1 MLLKLVALRL
11 ACPVAI
17 AAVLFGLC
25 DGLMVEGTENQAV
38 VTGGSASNSIN
49 PEAPVNSEAPVN
61 PKPPVNPG
69 APVDSELLVGGSRPI
84 DAVSFE
90 LDVLPVLTAYG
101 CNMGAC
107 HGKQRGQNGF
117 QLSLLGFDPD
127 FDFAALTQDA
137 RGRRLFPAA
146 PQQSLLLQKA
156 VASLPHGGGK
166 RFDVGSEPYQILLAW
181 IKQGAVRA
189 VADEPVLDHVVLGKT
204 TFSLQPEEQRDLQVV
219 AHYSDGSSRDVTTL
233 ATYLSNESAVVSV
246 AENGQLTAGALPGET
261 AIMARYMNHIC
272 VANVAIPRTIAIPDD
287 VYEALPRNNFIDE
300 QVYAKLQ
307 RLGIRPSEVVAD
319 EIFLR
324 RVHVDLIGR
333 FPSAE
338 ETRIFLESQ
347 DAKKRIKLVDQLLER
362 PEYIDH
368 WAGYWADLL
377 RPNPYRVGIKA
388 VLNYDN
394 WIRQQFRDNV
404 SYDSFVRRLVTAKG
418 STWQNGAATLYRDR
432 RSPDEVATM
441 VSQLFLGIRLECA
454 KCHHHPFERWSQKD
468 FYQFAAYFSKVTR
481 KGTGLSPPISGGE
494 EIVYSSAKGEVKHP
508 LTGEVL
514 APVPLFEVA
523 KLAAE
528 AKPEASSNTN
538 LKGESVSVAQEDP
551 RVSLAE
557 WMTAPGND
565 YFAHVQVNRIWSIL
579 MGRGFVEPVDDL
591 RSTNPA
597 SNPEL
602 LDALADHFRA
612 SGFDLKSLLKTIVLS
627 RVYSHSSVPTE
638 SNVTDRLNYSRNY
651 RRRLR
656 AEVLMD
662 AVADVTETPAKL
674 TGLPAESRASQV
686 WTTRVDS
693 VFLDTFGRPNEN
705 QDPPCERTPDST
717 VTQSLHLMNSRVLD
731 SRIRGDNSRA
741 ARLAGSG
748 LTSEQ
753 IADELYLTV
762 FSRFPGQKER
772 DYVVQVLNDV
782 ENRRLV
788 VEDLM
793 WAMVNSPEFTIRN

>member
-1 MLLKLVALRL
+1 MLLKRVDCRPNALIAIFVVLMGTCVFGSEPRPSDGVVAEVGRADSAPKL
-11 ACPVAI
+11 ADSVDR
-17 AAVLFGLC
+17 AVH
-25 DGLMVEGTENQAV
+25 
-38 VTGGSASNSIN
+38 
-49 PEAPVNSEAPVN
+49 EAT
-61 PKPPVNPG
+61 KP
-69 APVDSELLVGGSRPI
+69 L
-84 DAVSFE
+84 VSFE

-127 FDFAALTQDA
+127 FDFAALKQDA

-146 PQQSLLLQKA
+146 PEQSLLLQKS
-156 VASLPHGGGK
+156 VALLPHGGGK
-166 RFDVGSEPYQILLAW
+166 RFEVGSDAYQVLLAW
-181 IKQGAVRA
+181 IKQGATRSLIN
-189 VADEPVLDHVVLGKT
+189 EPKLDRVVLAQSD
-204 TFSLQPEEQRDLQVV
+204 FSLLPEEQQKLRVV
-219 AHYSDGSSRDVTTL
+219 AHYSDGTSRDVTDL

-246 AENGQLTAGALPGET
+246 SDRGELTAGALPGET

-272 VANVAIPRTIAIPDD
+272 VADVAIPRTASVPDA
-287 VYEALPRNNFIDE
+287 VYEALPRHNFIDD

-307 RLGIRPSEVVAD
+307 RLGIRPSEIVSD
-319 EIFLR
+319 EVFLR

-333 FPSAE
+333 FPSAAE
-338 ETRIFLESQ
+338 ARRFLESK
-347 DAKKRIKLVDQLLER
+347 DSDKRSKLVDGLLER
-362 PEYIDH
+362 PEYVDH
-368 WAGYWADLL
+368 WSGYWADLL

-394 WIRQQFRDNV
+394 WIREQFRENV
-404 SYDSFVRRLVTAKG
+404 SYDRFVRRLVTAKG

-494 EIVYSSAKGEVKHP
+494 EIVYTSSKGQVQHP

-514 APVPLFEVA
+514 APVPLFE
-523 KLAAE
+523 LANQDV
-528 AKPEASSNTN
+528 EASSGEGVAIE
-538 LKGESVSVAQEDP
+538 LKDESKPGAEPDP
-551 RVSLAE
+551 RVSLAD
-557 WMTAPGND
+557 WMTSPGND
-565 YFAHVQVNRIWSIL
+565 YFAQVQVNRIWAIL

-602 LDALADHFRA
+602 LDALAEHFRA
-612 SGFDLKSLLKTIVLS
+612 SDFDLKTLLKTIVLS
-627 RVYSHSSVPTE
+627 RVYSHSSVPSD

-731 SRIRGDNSRA
+731 GRIRDDGGRA
-741 ARLAGSG
+741 VRLADSDMD
-748 LTSEQ
+748 SEE
-753 IADELYLTV
+753 IADELYLSV
-762 FSRFPGQKER
+762 FSRFPSDLER
-772 DYVVQVLNDV
+772 KYVLGLLKGV
-782 ENRRLV
+782 ENRRSV

>member
-1 MLLKLVALRL
+1 MLLKIDDFRL
-11 ACPVAI
+11 AFMISIFVVVLGVCGRATEPARSD
-17 AAVLFGLC
+17 AAAGPETSA
-25 DGLMVEGTENQAV
+25 EG
-38 VTGGSASNSIN
+38 NSGIQGEVQLTSQ
-49 PEAPVNSEAPVN
+49 P
-61 PKPPVNPG
+61 
-69 APVDSELLVGGSRPI
+69 
-84 DAVSFE
+84 VSFE

-117 QLSLLGFDPD
+117 QLSLLAFDPE

-146 PQQSLLLQKA
+146 PEQSLLLQKS
-156 VASLPHGGGK
+156 VALLPHGGGK
-166 RFDVGSEPYQILLAW
+166 RFDVDSEAYDVLLAW
-181 IKQGAVRA
+181 IRQGAARA
-189 VADEPVLDHVVLGKT
+189 ITNEPRLDRVVLGQSE
-204 TFSLQPEEQRDLQVV
+204 FSLLPEEQQELQVV
-219 AHYSDGSSRDVTTL
+219 AHYSDGSARDVTKL
-233 ATYLSNESAVVSV
+233 ATYLSNEAAVVSV
-246 AENGQLTAGALPGET
+246 TDHGQLTAGALPGET

-272 VANVAIPRTIAIPDD
+272 VANVAIPRTASIADS
-287 VYEALPRNNFIDE
+287 VFESLPRSNFIDD
-300 QVYAKLQ
+300 QVYGKLQ
-307 RLGIRPSEVVAD
+307 RLGIRPSELVSEEV
-319 EIFLR
+319 FLR

-333 FPSAE
+333 FPSASE
-338 ETRIFLESQ
+338 ARRFLESQ
-347 DAKKRIKLVDQLLER
+347 DPDKRSKLVDELLER
-362 PEYIDH
+362 PEYVDH
-368 WAGYWADLL
+368 WSGYWADLL

-394 WIRQQFRDNV
+394 WIREQFRENV
-404 SYDSFVRRLVTAKG
+404 PYDRFVSRLVTAKG

-494 EIVYSSAKGEVKHP
+494 EVVYTSSKGQVKHP

-514 APVPLFEVA
+514 EPVPLFEVA
-523 KLAAE
+523 KLAAPATATAVALTKPNSE
-528 AKPEASSNTN
+528 AGSAE
-538 LKGESVSVAQEDP
+538 QDDP
-551 RVSLAE
+551 RVALAK
-557 WMTAPGND
+557 WMTAPGNE
-565 YFAHVQVNRIWSIL
+565 YFAQVQVNRIWAIL

-602 LDALADHFRA
+602 LGALADHFRD

-627 RVYSHSSVPTE
+627 RVYSHSSVPSE

-731 SRIRGDNSRA
+731 GRIRDDSGRA
-741 ARLAGSG
+741 ARLAGSDM
-748 LTSEQ
+748 TSEQ
-753 IADELYLTV
+753 IAEELYLAV
-762 FSRFPGQKER
+762 FSRFPSEVER
-772 DYVVQVLNDV
+772 DYVLGLLKDT
-782 ENRRLV
+782 EDRRAV
-788 VEDLM
+788 IEDLM

>member
-1 MLLKLVALRL
+1 MLFKIHEFRVAYLI
-11 ACPVAI
+11 AI
-17 AAVLFGLC
+17 AAAMS
-25 DGLMVEGTENQAV
+25 MVCATATETDLKEAAETPNTDDSGATVESQ
-38 VTGGSASNSIN
+38 SAS
-49 PEAPVNSEAPVN
+49 
-61 PKPPVNPG
+61 
-69 APVDSELLVGGSRPI
+69 DR
-84 DAVSFE
+84 VSFE
-90 LDVLPVLTAYG
+90 LDVQPVLTAYG

-117 QLSLLGFDPD
+117 QLSLLAFDPD

-137 RGRRLFPAA
+137 RGRRLFPAS
-146 PQQSLLLQKA
+146 PRQSLLLQKS

-166 RFDVGSEPYQILLAW
+166 RFEVGSEPYSILKSW
-181 IKQGAVRA
+181 IEQGATRAADNEPQLVRVVLDEDEFSLSPDQKRNLRM
-189 VADEPVLDHVVLGKT
+189 VAD
-204 TFSLQPEEQRDLQVV
+204 
-219 AHYSDGSSRDVTTL
+219 YSDGKSRDVTKM
-233 ATYLSNESAVVSV
+233 ATYLSNESAVVAVSDQ
-246 AENGQLTAGALPGET
+246 GQLHAGSLPGET

-272 VANVAIPRTIAIPDD
+272 VANVAIPRTTSVPDQLFN
-287 VYEALPRNNFIDE
+287 ELPKNNFIDE

-307 RLGIRPSEVVAD
+307 RLGIRPSEVVSD

-333 FPSAE
+333 LPSVE
-338 ETRIFLESQ
+338 EGRRFLESNAP
-347 DAKKRIKLVDQLLER
+347 DKRAKLVDQLLER
-362 PEYIDH
+362 PDYVDH

-394 WIRQQFRDNV
+394 WIRQQFRENV
-404 SYDSFVRRLVTAKG
+404 SYDQFVSRLVTAKG

-454 KCHHHPFERWSQKD
+454 KCHHHPFERWSQQD

-494 EIVYSSAKGEVKHP
+494 EIVFTSSKGDVKHP

-514 APVPLFEVA
+514 EPVPLFEIA
-523 KLAAE
+523 KLAETAVPIDGGL
-528 AKPEASSNTN
+528 PENRAAPEMIGSAANAGTADAA
-538 LKGESVSVAQEDP
+538 GIGDAIQDGDP
-551 RVSLAE
+551 RVALAK
-557 WMTAPGND
+557 WMTSPGND
-565 YFAHVQVNRIWSIL
+565 YFAQVQVNRIWAIL
-579 MGRGFVEPVDDL
+579 IGRGFVEPVDDL

-602 LDALADHFRA
+602 LAALAEDFRA
-612 SGFDLKSLLKTIVLS
+612 SGFDLKSLLKRIVLS
-627 RVYSHSSVPTE
+627 RVYSHSSVPND

-662 AVADVTETPAKL
+662 AVADVTETTAKL
-674 TGLPAESRASQV
+674 TGLPKESRASQV

-717 VTQSLHLMNSRVLD
+717 VTQSLHLMNSRELD
-731 SRIRGDNSRA
+731 GRVRDDGSRA
-741 ARLAGSG
+741 ARLAGSDFK
-748 LTSEQ
+748 SDQ
-753 IADELYLTV
+753 IADELYLST
-762 FSRFPGQKER
+762 FSRFPSDAER
-772 DYVVQVLNDV
+772 GYVVELLKDA
-782 ENRRLV
+782 ENRRGV
-788 VEDLM
+788 IEDIM
-793 WAMVNSPEFTIRN
+793 WAMVNSPEFSIRN

>member
-1 MLLKLVALRL
+1 M
-11 ACPVAI
+11 
-17 AAVLFGLC
+17 
-25 DGLMVEGTENQAV
+25 GTEPKGPDNSVANSVQENKGAL
-38 VTGGSASNSIN
+38 ASG
-49 PEAPVNSEAPVN
+49 PVSEAS
-61 PKPPVNPG
+61 
-69 APVDSELLVGGSRPI
+69 DSPHRRIAE
-84 DAVSFE
+84 VSFE
-90 LDVLPVLTAYG
+90 LDVLPVLTAHG

-117 QLSLLGFDPD
+117 QLSLLAFDPD
-127 FDFAALTQDA
+127 FDFASLTQDA

-146 PQQSLLLQKA
+146 PQQSLLLQKS

-166 RFDVGSEPYQILLAW
+166 RFEPGSEPYQVLLSW
-181 IKQGAVRA
+181 IQQGAKRL
-189 VADEPVLDHVVLGKT
+189 VAGEPRLERVVLDKSE
-204 TFSLQPEEQRDLQVV
+204 FSLLPEQQQALRMV
-219 AHYSDGSSRDVTTL
+219 AHYSDGSSRDVSQM

-246 AENGQLTAGALPGET
+246 SQQGVLRAGALPGET

-272 VANVAIPRTIAIPDD
+272 VANVAIPRTASVPEQLFDD
-287 VYEALPRNNFIDE
+287 LPRQNFIDD

-307 RLGIRPSEVVAD
+307 RLGIRPSEVVSD
-319 EIFLR
+319 ELFLR
-324 RVHVDLIGR
+324 RVHIDLIGR
-333 FPSAE
+333 LPSVQEA
-338 ETRIFLESQ
+338 RVFLESKET
-347 DAKKRIKLVDQLLER
+347 DKREKLVDRLLER
-362 PEYIDH
+362 PEYVDH

-394 WIRQQFRDNV
+394 WIREQFRENV
-404 SYDSFVRRLVTAKG
+404 SYDQFVRRLVTAKG

-454 KCHHHPFERWSQKD
+454 KCHHHPFERWSQQD

-494 EIVYSSAKGEVKHP
+494 EIVFTSSKGDVKHP

-514 APVPLFEVA
+514 DPVPLFEVA
-523 KLAAE
+523 QLAESKNNADEVTMAAQQGAVVGVAAE
-528 AKPEASSNTN
+528 
-538 LKGESVSVAQEDP
+538 EDP
-551 RVSLAE
+551 RVALAE
-557 WMTAPGND
+557 WMTSPGND
-565 YFAHVQVNRIWSIL
+565 YFAQVQVNRIWSIL

-602 LDALADHFRA
+602 LDALANDFRE

-627 RVYSHSSVPTE
+627 RVYSHSSVPNE

-662 AVADVTETPAKL
+662 AVADVTETSAKL
-674 TGLPAESRASQV
+674 TGLPAESRANQV

-717 VTQSLHLMNSRVLD
+717 VTQSLHLMNSRELD
-731 SRIRGDNSRA
+731 GRVRNDSSRA
-741 ARLAGSG
+741 ARLAGSDM
-748 LTSEQ
+748 TSEQ
-753 IADELYLTV
+753 IADDLYLST
-762 FSRFPGQKER
+762 FSRFP
-772 DYVVQVLNDV
+772 NDAEQGYIV
-782 ENRRLV
+782 GLLKDTENRRAV
-788 VEDLM
+788 VEDVM
-793 WAMVNSPEFTIRN
+793 WAMVNSPEFSIRN

>member
-1 MLLKLVALRL
+1 MLLKFVDFRL
-11 ACPVAI
+11 ACPI
-17 AAVLFGLC
+17 AVLVVGL
-25 DGLMVEGTENQAV
+25 GGYVRATEPAFLD
-38 VTGGSASNSIN
+38 
-49 PEAPVNSEAPVN
+49 SEADATV
-61 PKPPVNPG
+61 
-69 APVDSELLVGGSRPI
+69 ADGGSRGDVQQT
-84 DAVSFE
+84 DALVSFE

-146 PQQSLLLQKA
+146 PQQSLLLQKS

-166 RFDVGSEPYQILLAW
+166 RFEVGSDAYDVLLAW
-181 IKQGAVRA
+181 IKQGAARTITN
-189 VADEPVLDHVVLGKT
+189 EPKLDSVTLVQT
-204 TFSLQPEEQRDLQVV
+204 EFSLVPEEQQTLRVV
-219 AHYSDGSSRDVTTL
+219 AHYSDGNTRDVTKL
-233 ATYLSNESAVVSV
+233 ATYLSNEAAVVSV
-246 AENGQLTAGALPGET
+246 SDHGQLTAGALPGES

-272 VANVAIPRTIAIPDD
+272 VANVAIPRTVSVPDG
-287 VYEALPRNNFIDE
+287 VYDALPRNNFIDE
-300 QVYAKLQ
+300 LVYGKLQ
-307 RLGIRPSEVVAD
+307 RLGIRPSEIVAD

-333 FPSAE
+333 LPSADE
-338 ETRIFLESQ
+338 ARGFLESQ
-347 DAKKRIKLVDQLLER
+347 DPEKRSKLVDGLLKR
-362 PEYIDH
+362 PEYVDH
-368 WAGYWADLL
+368 WSGYWADLL

-394 WIRQQFRDNV
+394 WIRDQFRENI
-404 SYDSFVRRLVTAKG
+404 SYDRFVRRLVTAKG
-418 STWQNGAATLYRDR
+418 STWHNGAATLYRDR

-494 EIVYSSAKGEVKHP
+494 EIVFTSSKGEVKHP

-514 APVPLFEVA
+514 GPVPLFEVA

-528 AKPEASSNTN
+528 ATPVDASTTTPNDMVT
-538 LKGESVSVAQEDP
+538 SVAQDDP
-551 RVSLAE
+551 RVSLVE
-557 WMTAPGND
+557 WMTSPGND
-565 YFAHVQVNRIWSIL
+565 YFAQVQVNRIWAIL

-602 LDALADHFRA
+602 LDALADHFRE

-627 RVYSHSSVPTE
+627 RVYSHSSVPSD

-731 SRIRGDNSRA
+731 GRIRADGSRA
-741 ARLAGSG
+741 ARLAGSEM
-748 LTSEQ
+748 TSEQ
-753 IADELYLTV
+753 IADELYLAV
-762 FSRFPGQKER
+762 FSRFPGEQER
-772 DYVVQVLNDV
+772 GYVMGLLKDI
-782 ENRRLV
+782 ENRRAV
-788 VEDLM
+788 IEDLM

>member
-1 MLLKLVALRL
+1 MFPRIVDFRL
-11 ACPVAI
+11 ACQIAFLAVLLGGYARATETVLPDTVIAVP
-17 AAVLFGLC
+17 AAV
-25 DGLMVEGTENQAV
+25 TESQDDV
-38 VTGGSASNSIN
+38 QKTNS
-49 PEAPVNSEAPVN
+49 
-61 PKPPVNPG
+61 
-69 APVDSELLVGGSRPI
+69 L
-84 DAVSFE
+84 VSFE

-146 PQQSLLLQKA
+146 PQQSLLLQKS
-156 VASLPHGGGK
+156 VALLPHGGGK
-166 RFDVGSEPYQILLAW
+166 RFEVGSDAYDVLLAW
-181 IKQGAVRA
+181 INQGAARA
-189 VADEPVLDHVVLGKT
+189 IRNEPKLDRVVLGRSD
-204 TFSLQPEEQRDLQVV
+204 FSLLPEEQQELQVV
-219 AHYSDGSSRDVTTL
+219 AHYSDGSSRDVTKL
-233 ATYLSNESAVVSV
+233 ATYLSNEAAVVAVS
-246 AENGQLTAGALPGET
+246 EHGQLTAGSLPGET
-261 AIMARYMNHIC
+261 AIMARYMNNIC
-272 VANVAIPRTIAIPDD
+272 VANVAIPRTVSIPDG
-287 VYEALPRNNFIDE
+287 VYESLDRNNFIDE

-307 RLGIRPSEVVAD
+307 RLGIRPSEVVSD
-319 EIFLR
+319 EIYLR

-333 FPSAE
+333 FPSADE
-338 ETRIFLESQ
+338 ARSFLESQ
-347 DAKKRIKLVDQLLER
+347 DPEKRSKLVDDLLER
-362 PEYIDH
+362 PEYVDH
-368 WAGYWADLL
+368 WSGYWADLL

-394 WIRQQFRDNV
+394 WIRDQFRENV
-404 SYDSFVRRLVTAKG
+404 SYDRFVSRLVTAKG

-494 EIVYSSAKGEVKHP
+494 EIVYTSSKGHVKHP

-514 APVPLFEVA
+514 DPVPLFEVA

-528 AKPEASSNTN
+528 ATSSETSTTTSND
-538 LKGESVSVAQEDP
+538 KVSSVTQDDP
-551 RVSLAE
+551 RVALAE
-557 WMTAPGND
+557 WMTSPGND
-565 YFAHVQVNRIWSIL
+565 YFAQVQVNRIWAIL

-627 RVYSHSSVPTE
+627 RVYSHSSVPSE

-731 SRIRGDNSRA
+731 GRIRDDGSRA
-741 ARLAGSG
+741 ARLAGSDM
-748 LTSEQ
+748 TSEQ
-753 IADELYLTV
+753 IADELYLGV
-762 FSRFPGQKER
+762 FSRFPSEAER
-772 DYVVQVLNDV
+772 DYVLGLLKDV
-782 ENRRLV
+782 EKRRAV

-793 WAMVNSPEFTIRN
+793 WAMVNSPEFSIRN

>member
-1 MLLKLVALRL
+1 MLLKPVDFRL
-11 ACPVAI
+11 ACLI
-17 AAVLFGLC
+17 AAFAICSGGYACAAEPALPKTG
-25 DGLMVEGTENQAV
+25 
-38 VTGGSASNSIN
+38 VTATG
-49 PEAPVNSEAPVN
+49 
-61 PKPPVNPG
+61 
-69 APVDSELLVGGSRPI
+69 VDSVTQGEAQRTDSGSL
-84 DAVSFE
+84 VSFE

-146 PQQSLLLQKA
+146 PQQSLLLQKS

-166 RFDVGSEPYQILLAW
+166 RFEVGSDAYAVLLAW
-181 IKQGAVRA
+181 IRQGAARA
-189 VADEPVLDHVVLGKT
+189 IAEEPKLDRVALGQSE
-204 TFSLQPEEQRDLQVV
+204 FSLLPEEQQKLRVV
-219 AHYSDGSSRDVTTL
+219 AHYSDGTSRDVTSM
-233 ATYLSNESAVVSV
+233 ATYLSNEAAVVSV
-246 AENGQLTAGALPGET
+246 SDHGQLTAGPLPGET

-272 VANVAIPRTIAIPDD
+272 VANVAIPRTVSIPDG
-287 VYEALPRNNFIDE
+287 VYDALPRNNFIDDH
-300 QVYAKLQ
+300 VYGKLQ
-307 RLGIRPSEVVAD
+307 RLGIRPSGFVSD

-333 FPSAE
+333 FPSADE
-338 ETRIFLESQ
+338 ARVFLESQ
-347 DAKKRIKLVDQLLER
+347 EPDKRARLVDDLLER
-362 PEYIDH
+362 PEYVDH
-368 WAGYWADLL
+368 WSGYWADLL

-394 WIRQQFRDNV
+394 WIRDQFRENV
-404 SYDSFVRRLVTAKG
+404 SYDRFVSRLVTAKG

-494 EIVYSSAKGEVKHP
+494 EIVYTSSKGEVKHP

-514 APVPLFEVA
+514 EPVPLFEVA
-523 KLAAE
+523 MLATNA
-528 AKPEASSNTN
+528 PPLEASTN
-538 LKGESVSVAQEDP
+538 PPSAVAQDDP
-551 RVSLAE
+551 RVLLAE
-557 WMTAPGND
+557 WMTSPEND
-565 YFAHVQVNRIWSIL
+565 YFAQVQVNRIWAIL

-612 SGFDLKSLLKTIVLS
+612 NGFDLKALLKTIVLS
-627 RVYSHSSVPTE
+627 RVYSHSSVPSE

-705 QDPPCERTPDST
+705 QDPPCERTPEST

-731 SRIRGDNSRA
+731 SRIRDDRSRA
-741 ARLAGSG
+741 ARLAGSEM
-748 LTSEQ
+748 TSEQ
-753 IADELYLTV
+753 IADELYLAV
-762 FSRFPGQKER
+762 FSRFPNEVER
-772 DYVVQVLNDV
+772 GYVVGLLRDV
-782 ENRRLV
+782 ENRRTV

>member
-1 MLLKLVALRL
+1 MLLKPVDFRL
-11 ACPVAI
+11 ACPIAVVAI
-17 AAVLFGLC
+17 YLGVYACATEPALPETGVNATGVNATGANATGLKS
-25 DGLMVEGTENQAV
+25 GSQVEVQQT
-38 VTGGSASNSIN
+38 NSH
-49 PEAPVNSEAPVN
+49 P
-61 PKPPVNPG
+61 
-69 APVDSELLVGGSRPI
+69 L
-84 DAVSFE
+84 VSFE

-146 PQQSLLLQKA
+146 PQQSLLLQKS

-166 RFDVGSEPYQILLAW
+166 RFEVGSDAYDVLLAW
-181 IKQGAVRA
+181 IRQGAARA
-189 VADEPVLDHVVLGKT
+189 ITNEPKLDRVVLGQSE
-204 TFSLQPEEQRDLQVV
+204 FSLLPEEQQELRVV
-219 AHYSDGSSRDVTTL
+219 AHYSDGTSRDVTKI
-233 ATYLSNESAVVSV
+233 ATYLSNEAAVVSV
-246 AENGQLTAGALPGET
+246 SDHGQLTAGPLPGET

-272 VANVAIPRTIAIPDD
+272 VANVAIPRTASVPDG
-287 VYEALPRNNFIDE
+287 VYDGLPRNNFIDD
-300 QVYAKLQ
+300 QVYGKLQ
-307 RLGIRPSEVVAD
+307 RLGIRPSEVVSD

-333 FPSAE
+333 FPSADE
-338 ETRIFLESQ
+338 ARSFLESQ
-347 DAKKRIKLVDQLLER
+347 DPEKRFKLVDDLLER
-362 PEYIDH
+362 PEYVDH
-368 WAGYWADLL
+368 WSGYWADLL

-394 WIRQQFRDNV
+394 WIRDQFRENV
-404 SYDSFVRRLVTAKG
+404 SYDRFVRRLVTAKG

-494 EIVYSSAKGEVKHP
+494 EIVYTSSKGEVKHP

-514 APVPLFEVA
+514 KPVPLFEVA
-523 KLAAE
+523 MMAAE
-528 AKPEASSNTN
+528 ATAIEGSATTSTA
-538 LKGESVSVAQEDP
+538 VAQDDP
-551 RVSLAE
+551 RVLLAE
-557 WMTAPGND
+557 WMTSPGND
-565 YFAHVQVNRIWSIL
+565 YFAQVQVNRIWAIL

-627 RVYSHSSVPTE
+627 RVYSHSSVPSD

-731 SRIRGDNSRA
+731 SRVRDDGGRA
-741 ARLAGSG
+741 ARLAGSDM
-748 LTSEQ
+748 TSEQ

-762 FSRFPGQKER
+762 FSRFPSEVER
-772 DYVVQVLNDV
+772 GYVVGLLRDV
-782 ENRRLV
+782 ENRRSV

>member
-1 MLLKLVALRL
+1 MLLKLVDFRL
-11 ACPVAI
+11 AYQIAILVVWLGMYALATEPTLPPTGTAPVA
-17 AAVLFGLC
+17 A
-25 DGLMVEGTENQAV
+25 DS
-38 VTGGSASNSIN
+38 GGQGD
-49 PEAPVNSEAPVN
+49 VQQTDL
-61 PKPPVNPG
+61 K
-69 APVDSELLVGGSRPI
+69 
-84 DAVSFE
+84 VSFE
-90 LDVLPVLTAYG
+90 LDVLPVLTAHG

-146 PQQSLLLQKA
+146 PQQSLLLQKS

-166 RFDVGSEPYQILLAW
+166 RFEVGSDAYDVLLAW
-181 IKQGAVRA
+181 IKQGAARA
-189 VADEPVLDHVVLGKT
+189 ITNEPKLNRVVLGQSE
-204 TFSLQPEEQRDLQVV
+204 FSLLPEQQQELQVV
-219 AHYSDGSSRDVTTL
+219 AHYTDGTSRDVTKL
-233 ATYLSNESAVVSV
+233 ATYLSNEAAVVSV
-246 AENGQLTAGALPGET
+246 SDHGQLTAGSLPGET
-261 AIMARYMNHIC
+261 AIMARYMNNIC
-272 VANVAIPRTIAIPDD
+272 VANVAIPRTVSIPDG
-287 VYEALPRNNFIDE
+287 VYESLDRNSFIDE

-307 RLGIRPSEVVAD
+307 RLGIRPSEVVSD
-319 EIFLR
+319 EIYLR

-333 FPSAE
+333 FPSADE
-338 ETRIFLESQ
+338 ARSFLESQ
-347 DAKKRIKLVDQLLER
+347 DPEKRSKLVDDLLER
-362 PEYIDH
+362 PEYVDH
-368 WAGYWADLL
+368 WSGYWADLL

-394 WIRQQFRDNV
+394 WIRDQFRENV
-404 SYDSFVRRLVTAKG
+404 SYDRFVSRLVTAKG

-494 EIVYSSAKGEVKHP
+494 EIVYTSSKGHVKHP

-514 APVPLFEVA
+514 DPVPLFEVA

-528 AKPEASSNTN
+528 ATSSETSTTTSND
-538 LKGESVSVAQEDP
+538 KVSSVTQDDP
-551 RVSLAE
+551 RVALAE
-557 WMTAPGND
+557 WMTSPGND
-565 YFAHVQVNRIWSIL
+565 YFAQVQVNRIWAIL

-627 RVYSHSSVPTE
+627 RVYSHSSVPSE

-731 SRIRGDNSRA
+731 GRIRDDGSRA
-741 ARLAGSG
+741 ARLAGSDM
-748 LTSEQ
+748 TSEQ
-753 IADELYLTV
+753 IADELYLGF
-762 FSRFPGQKER
+762 FSRFPSEAER
-772 DYVVQVLNDV
+772 DYVLGLLKDV
-782 ENRRLV
+782 EKRRAV

-793 WAMVNSPEFTIRN
+793 WAMVNSPEFSIRN

>member
-1 MLLKLVALRL
+1 MLQKLVTSRL
-11 ACPVAI
+11 ACTIAILVVCLGVCAAATEPALTGADAVA
-17 AAVLFGLC
+17 AAFDSGGQSDVQ
-25 DGLMVEGTENQAV
+25 QA
-38 VTGGSASNSIN
+38 SS
-49 PEAPVNSEAPVN
+49 
-61 PKPPVNPG
+61 
-69 APVDSELLVGGSRPI
+69 L
-84 DAVSFE
+84 VSFE
-90 LDVLPVLTAYG
+90 LDVLPVLTAHG

-127 FDFAALTQDA
+127 FDFAALTQGA

-146 PQQSLLLQKA
+146 PQQSLLLQKS

-166 RFDVGSEPYQILLAW
+166 RFEVGSEAYEVLLAW
-181 IKQGAVRA
+181 IKQGAARA
-189 VADEPVLDHVVLGKT
+189 IADEPKLDRVVLDQSDFALR
-204 TFSLQPEEQRDLQVV
+204 PEEQQELQVV
-219 AHYSDGSSRDVTTL
+219 AHYSDGSSRNVTKL

-246 AENGQLTAGALPGET
+246 SDHGQLTAGALPGET
-261 AIMARYMNHIC
+261 AIMARYMNNIC
-272 VANVAIPRTIAIPDD
+272 VANVAIPRTVSIPDG
-287 VYEALPRNNFIDE
+287 VYESLNRNNFIDE

-307 RLGIRPSEVVAD
+307 RLGIRPSEVVSD
-319 EIFLR
+319 EVFLR

-333 FPSAE
+333 FPSANE
-338 ETRIFLESQ
+338 ARSFLESQ
-347 DAKKRIKLVDQLLER
+347 DHEKRSKLVDELLER
-362 PEYIDH
+362 PEYVDH
-368 WAGYWADLL
+368 WSGYWADLL

-394 WIRQQFRDNV
+394 WIRDQFRENV
-404 SYDSFVRRLVTAKG
+404 SYDRFVSRLVTAKG

-494 EIVYSSAKGEVKHP
+494 EIVYTSSKGQVKHP

-514 APVPLFEVA
+514 EPVPLFEVA

-528 AKPEASSNTN
+528 ATSSETPTTTPND
-538 LKGESVSVAQEDP
+538 KVSAAAQDAQDDP
-551 RVSLAE
+551 RVALAG
-557 WMTAPGND
+557 WMTSPGND
-565 YFAHVQVNRIWSIL
+565 YFAQVQVNRIWAIL

-627 RVYSHSSVPTE
+627 RVYSHSSVPSE

-731 SRIRGDNSRA
+731 GRIRDDDSRA
-741 ARLAGSG
+741 ARLAGSDM
-748 LTSEQ
+748 TSEQ
-753 IADELYLTV
+753 IADDLYLAV
-762 FSRFPGQKER
+762 FSRFPKDNER
-772 DYVVQVLNDV
+772 DYVSGLLKDV
-782 ENRRLV
+782 ENRRAV

>member
-1 MLLKLVALRL
+1 ML
-11 ACPVAI
+11 
-17 AAVLFGLC
+17 AVLLGGYACATETVLP
-25 DGLMVEGTENQAV
+25 DNGAALNADDSENQGDV
-38 VTGGSASNSIN
+38 QRTTS
-49 PEAPVNSEAPVN
+49 
-61 PKPPVNPG
+61 
-69 APVDSELLVGGSRPI
+69 
-84 DAVSFE
+84 VSFE

-127 FDFAALTQDA
+127 FDFAALTRDA
-137 RGRRLFPAA
+137 RGRRLFLAA
-146 PQQSLLLQKA
+146 PQQSLLLQKS
-156 VASLPHGGGK
+156 VALLPHGGGK
-166 RFDVGSEPYQILLAW
+166 RFDIGSDAYDVLLAW
-181 IKQGAVRA
+181 INQGAAREIK
-189 VADEPVLDHVVLGKT
+189 DEPKLDRVVLGRSD
-204 TFSLQPEEQRDLQVV
+204 FSLLPEEQQELQVV
-219 AHYSDGSSRDVTTL
+219 AHYSDGSSRDVTKL
-233 ATYLSNESAVVSV
+233 ATYLSNEAAVVAVSKH
-246 AENGQLTAGALPGET
+246 GQLTAGALPGET

-272 VANVAIPRTIAIPDD
+272 VANVAIPRTVSISAS

-307 RLGIRPSEVVAD
+307 RLGIRPSEVVSD

-333 FPSAE
+333 FPSANE
-338 ETRIFLESQ
+338 ARVFLESQ
-347 DAKKRIKLVDQLLER
+347 DPEKRSKLVDALLER
-362 PEYIDH
+362 PEYVDH
-368 WAGYWADLL
+368 WSGYWADLL

-394 WIRQQFRDNV
+394 WIRDQFRENV
-404 SYDSFVRRLVTAKG
+404 SYDRFVSRLVTAKG

-494 EIVYSSAKGEVKHP
+494 EIVYISSKGQVKHP
-508 LTGEVL
+508 LTAEVL
-514 APVPLFEVA
+514 DPVPLYEVA
-523 KLAAE
+523 KLATE
-528 AKPEASSNTN
+528 SSSNEVTTTKVN
-538 LKGESVSVAQEDP
+538 DEPVTTAPDDP
-551 RVSLAE
+551 RVALAE
-557 WMTAPGND
+557 WMTSPGNG
-565 YFAHVQVNRIWSIL
+565 YFAQVQVNRLWGIL

-627 RVYSHSSVPTE
+627 RVYSHSSVPSE

-674 TGLPAESRASQV
+674 TGLPAESRANQV

-731 SRIRGDNSRA
+731 GRIRDDSGRA
-741 ARLAGSG
+741 ARLAGSEMN
-748 LTSEQ
+748 SEQ
-753 IADELYLTV
+753 IADELYLAV
-762 FSRFPGQKER
+762 FSRFPSEVER
-772 DYVVQVLNDV
+772 DYVLGLFKDV
-782 ENRRLV
+782 EKRRAV
-788 VEDLM
+788 IEDLM